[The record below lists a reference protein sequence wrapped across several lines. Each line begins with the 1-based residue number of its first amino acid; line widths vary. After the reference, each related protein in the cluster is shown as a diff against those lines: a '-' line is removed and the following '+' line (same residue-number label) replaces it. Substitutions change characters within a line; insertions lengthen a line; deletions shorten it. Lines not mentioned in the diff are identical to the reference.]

1 MQDLLKRGIA
11 VHHSGILPLIKEVR
25 HVSHVTSLVTIEY
38 KLGGSS
44 LFFFIGSRTPVS
56 ERLS

>member
-25 HVSHVTSLVTIEY
+25 QVSHVTSLVIIEY
-38 KLGGSS
+38 KLGGFL